1 MGFIAPEHQ
10 WWARRERQ
18 SMELRH
24 LEHFL
29 AVAETGSFTRAAER
43 VHVVQSALSVSVRS
57 LEADLGAQLFHRSTR
72 RVELTEAGTVLVAEA
87 RRTLEAARAAREA
100 VAAAND
106 GMRGTIRVGIMHALP
121 GIDLAVPIASF
132 HAQRPLV
139 RIEPT
144 TSPAGSR
151 GLVQAVADRRLDL
164 ALAAMPGPHPAE
176 VEAVALHHEP
186 IMLACPPD
194 HPLAAQRVVRLTDLV
209 DQPFLDVP
217 QGWGSRMSVDR
228 LFAAHGLTRTIV
240 VEVAD
245 VATVCELVRAGLG
258 LALLAP
264 SSAPPDQRHRLVP
277 VRPHATFTVS
287 LVLPRH
293 RTLSAAATAFA
304 DQIRATYVP
313 APQQPLP
320 SHSVASSPM

>member
-1 MGFIAPEHQ
+1 
-10 WWARRERQ
+10 
-18 SMELRH
+18 MELRH

-43 VHVVQSALSVSVRS
+43 VHVVQSALSVSVRA

-72 RVELTEAGTVLVAEA
+72 RVELTEAGTVLLGEA

-100 VAAAND
+100 VAAVND

-121 GIDLAVPIASF
+121 GIDLAAPL
-132 HAQRPLV
+132 AQFLAERPLV
-139 RIEPT
+139 QIKPT
-144 TSPAGSR
+144 TNSAGSR
-151 GLVQAVADRRLDL
+151 DLVQAVADNRLDL
-164 ALAAMPGPHPAE
+164 ALAAMPGAHPAE
-176 VEAVALHHEP
+176 VEAIALYHEP
-186 IMLACPPD
+186 IMLACPPN
-194 HPLAAQRVVRLTDLV
+194 HPLAGRRQVRLADLV
-209 DQPFLDVP
+209 GRPFLDVP
-217 QGWGSRMSVDR
+217 EGWGSRMSVDC
-228 LFAAHGLTRTIV
+228 LFTAHGLTRTII

-264 SSAPPDQRHRLVP
+264 SSAPADQRQLLVP

-304 DQIRATYVP
+304 DRIRATYGP
-313 APQQPLP
+313 APRP
-320 SHSVASSPM
+320 ADATG